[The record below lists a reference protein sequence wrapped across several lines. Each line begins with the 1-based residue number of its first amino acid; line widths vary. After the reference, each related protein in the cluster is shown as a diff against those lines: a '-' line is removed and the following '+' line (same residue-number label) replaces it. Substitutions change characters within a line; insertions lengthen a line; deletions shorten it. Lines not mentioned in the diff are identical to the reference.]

1 MGRDDRTPMIE
12 QQSKTQAL
20 QRRFA
25 AHLRAPELNPLPEF
39 PDARLAVYRRLFFN
53 NVYGLLASNFP
64 VALAV
69 LGAARWRILCRH
81 FYAEHACHNPRFT
94 EFAGQFLD
102 FAAIRPEYFQQ
113 PEFLR
118 ELLHYEYVET
128 ELTLAPDSQ
137 LLGKSAAALA
147 QRHVQI
153 ALSPLARLLAYRF
166 PVHRISQNYQPV
178 EAEEQATFLLV
189 WRDASDHIRF
199 ESLSAGAM
207 RLLMPLA
214 EAEVDK
220 ATLIASAADESA
232 ALALVDR
239 LLTLGALVYL
249 LTS

>member
-1 MGRDDRTPMIE
+1 MIE

-69 LGAARWRILCRH
+69 LGAARWRVLCQQ
-81 FYAEHACHNPRFT
+81 FYSEHACHNPRFT

-128 ELTLAPDSQ
+128 ELTLAPDRQ
-137 LLGKSAAALA
+137 LSENNDLDADHLD
-147 QRHVQI
+147 VQI

-166 PVHRISQNYQPV
+166 AVHRISQDYQPV
-178 EAEEQATFLLV
+178 EAGTQATFLLV

-199 ESLSAGAM
+199 EALSAGAM

-214 EAEVDK
+214 EAAVDK
-220 ATLIASAADESA
+220 ATLIASAADKSA
-232 ALALVDR
+232 ALTLVDR
-239 LLTLGALVYL
+239 LLALGALVYL